1 MNSPLRIS
9 NRTSSI
15 KPKISVIF
23 PVYNGGKYLKLSLQS
38 VLYQKFKD
46 FELLIIDDGSSDESC
61 NYLQSIQDERIS
73 LYKNE
78 RNKGLFYNINF
89 LIGQS
94 STYLIKLWAQ
104 DDIMYPHCLQSF
116 VSFHEQHPDLG
127 FSYSARDMIDD
138 NGNIKPTNK
147 VDKTPTIISTELHA
161 AIAYYTGS
169 IAGNIA
175 NVCINK
181 RALQRVGYFKESMK
195 ISGDFD
201 MWVRLAEHH
210 ETGFINEKLI
220 QLRDHSGQLS
230 RNKKYYLNHVKED
243 LEVYRYLNTYVS
255 KDLFNEGK
263 KILRNH
269 KLRFYYTLMLKS
281 LLQGDLKTGWEY
293 IKVLALTDNF
303 FLLSTRYFFLKLKK
317 TAPPNLFLQKESS

>member
-1 MNSPLRIS
+1 MNNTERPV
-9 NRTSSI
+9 
-15 KPKISVIF
+15 ISVILA
-23 PVYNGGKYLKLSLQS
+23 VYNGQEFLRLSIES
-38 VLYQKFKD
+38 VLTQQLQH
-46 FELLIIDDGSSDESC
+46 FELLVLDDCSTDSSWE
-61 NYLQSIQDERIS
+61 YLSQLKDSRVH
-73 LYKNE
+73 LFRNE
-78 RNKGLFYNINF
+78 KNKGLFYNLNF
-89 LIGQS
+89 LIKKS
-94 STYLIKLWAQ
+94 NTNLVKLWAQ

-116 VSFHEQHPDLG
+116 VSFHEQYPDLG

-138 NGNIKPTNK
+138 NGKIKPTSK

-181 RALQRVGYFKESMK
+181 QALQRVGYFKESMK

-201 MWVRLAEHH
+201 MWVRLAQHY

-230 RNKKYYLNHVKED
+230 RNEKYYLSHVKED
-243 LEVYRYLNTYVS
+243 LEVYRYLNAYVS

-281 LLQGDLKTGWEY
+281 LLQGELKTGWEY

-317 TAPPNLFLQKESS
+317 TAPPNLFLQKES